1 MNAILSRG
9 FFYDRFVSNSPLDY
23 YVSFIKYYNIY
34 QNVISVSYLNGPRTV
49 TPNKLVFYGDKSKI
63 GKYLKSLEKYDEYTE
78 LRFAMRS
85 IAFYKCAYD
94 YSPTDTNKDAR
105 NNIFHFDILQH
116 KNIDSLYDFII
127 EEINYIMNNN
137 PDPISYMNSYC
148 SLQNT
153 KYNSLT
159 INGVFT
165 NKYYYQFR
173 KISIKNIHS
182 FKIIT
187 NPSTN
192 KKELSININVYE
204 IFKKI
209 KSVLFED
216 LRERKIYDFFFDI
229 YDKNKEKTLT
239 NIEVII
245 RNQNA
250 DIKFKAQQ
258 YCQCMLIFNTTGY
271 LYRPDESM
279 IGIGVNCTLN
289 VGTSNQYHDI
299 QVDANYILLSKDENA
314 KLISSIRAYGNTSA
328 SSFVYRTG
336 GVDQIEHK
344 SDFKIVN
351 IALEKDTGILGILIK
366 NYKYGF
372 EYKLDLQDILTK

>member
-1 MNAILSRG
+1 MNAILSRR
-9 FFYDRFVSNSPLDY
+9 FFYDRFVSNSSLDY

-34 QNVISVSYLNGPRTV
+34 KNVISVDYLNGPRTV
-49 TPNKLVFYGDKSKI
+49 TPNKLVFHGDKSKI
-63 GKYLKSLEKYDEYTE
+63 GKYLKSLEKYDEYTD

-94 YSPTDTNKDAR
+94 YSPTDRNNETR

-116 KNIDSLYDFII
+116 KDIKSLYDFVMG
-127 EEINYIMNNN
+127 EINYIMNNN

-165 NKYYYQFR
+165 NKHYYQFR
-173 KISIKNIHS
+173 KISIRNIYS

-187 NPSTN
+187 NPHTS

-209 KSVLFED
+209 KSILFED
-216 LRERKIYDFFFDI
+216 LREREIYDLFFDI
-229 YDKNKEKTLT
+229 YDKNKEKALT
-239 NIEVII
+239 KIEVII
-245 RNQNA
+245 RNQNT

-258 YCQCMLIFNTTGY
+258 YCQCMLIFNTAGY

-279 IGIGVNCTLN
+279 IGISVNCTLN

-299 QVDANYILLSKDENA
+299 QVDANYILLSKGENA
-314 KLISSIRAYGNTSA
+314 DLICSIGAYGNTSA
-328 SSFVYRTG
+328 SSFVYRIG

-344 SDFKIVN
+344 NEFKIVN
-351 IALEKDTGILGILIK
+351 IALERGTGILGILIK
-366 NYKYGF
+366 NYKYEF
-372 EYKLDLQDILTK
+372 EHKLELQDILTK